1 MLVTGDSSGI
11 GTVPSV
17 RFYPPGL
24 VPIGTQ
30 WIVISVLSKDP
41 ALYRLRDGSH
51 GSLVSKWDHLISIEP
66 MTGDRTLYTDDV
78 EVRSGIL
85 TPAIWMFAMLFYWH
99 RQRRWQ
105 KLVTLRFSPLQIAG
119 AE

>member
-41 ALYRLRDGSH
+41 ALYRLRDSSR
-51 GSLVSKWDHLISIEP
+51 GSLVLKWDHLISIEP
-66 MTGDRTLYTDDV
+66 TTGDRTLYTDDV